1 MGDTGS
7 LYLGGFLCA
16 LAFGLNM
23 PIILIPVAFVYFCE
37 MFSVMLQV
45 VYFKVTHGQRLFKMS
60 PIHHHFE
67 MCGWSEVKIVA
78 VFSIAAAV
86 CGMIALVLVVTGFIR

>member
-16 LAFGLNM
+16 LAFGMNM
-23 PIILIPVAFVYFCE
+23 PIILIPIALVYLLE
-37 MFSVMLQV
+37 MLSVVLQV
-45 VYFKVTHGQRLFKMS
+45 VYFKATKGKRLFKMS

-67 MCGWSEVKIVA
+67 MCGWSEVKIVV
-78 VFSIAAAV
+78 VFSLATAL
-86 CGMIALVLVVTGFIR
+86 CGVLALALVMTGF

>member
-16 LAFGLNM
+16 LAFGMNM
-23 PIILIPVAFVYFCE
+23 PVILIPIALVYLLE
-37 MFSVMLQV
+37 MLSVVLQV
-45 VYFKVTHGQRLFKMS
+45 VYFKATKGKRLFKMS

-67 MCGWSEVKIVA
+67 MCGWSEVKIVV
-78 VFSIAAAV
+78 VFSLATAL
-86 CGMIALVLVVTGFIR
+86 CGVLALALVMTGF